1 MLRLLLRGQLIL
13 VILEVLAGLS
23 LLLDQLLH
31 LLRLDRLGL
40 LHLVT
45 PEGLLDQLVLVGRL
59 LLRDL
64 LLQDHLVIPVILA
77 VLLDQ

>member
-31 LLRLDRLGL
+31 LLRLDRLGQRVL
-40 LHLVT
+40 LRQV
-45 PEGLLDQLVLVGRL
+45 VLVGRL

-64 LLQDHLVIPVILA
+64 LLQDHPANLVTPEG
-77 VLLDQ
+77 LLDQ